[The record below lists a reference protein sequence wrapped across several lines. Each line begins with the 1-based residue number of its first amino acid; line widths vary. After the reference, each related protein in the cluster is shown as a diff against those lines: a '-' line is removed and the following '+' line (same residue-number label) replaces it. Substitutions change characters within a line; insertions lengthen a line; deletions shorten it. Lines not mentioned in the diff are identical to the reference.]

1 LCSRL
6 IQGLA
11 MTQAREFADFWLRNS
26 VHADEQF
33 VARRNRKA
41 VQALADKMIRAAKD
55 QGFARDQM
63 EAEIGDIYTYIRAS
77 IDTQNVDET
86 ARIKR
91 DGSY

>member
-1 LCSRL
+1 V
-6 IQGLA
+6 
-11 MTQAREFADFWLRNS
+11 TQAREFADFWLRNS

-41 VQALADKMIRAAKD
+41 VKALADKMISAAKD
-55 QGFARDQM
+55 QGFAKDRM
-63 EAEIGDIYTYIRAS
+63 EAEIGDIYAYIRAS

-86 ARIKR
+86 ARLKK

>member
-1 LCSRL
+1 
-6 IQGLA
+6 

-63 EAEIGDIYTYIRAS
+63 EAEIGDIYAYIRAG

-86 ARIKR
+86 ARLKK